1 MMESSVTDLRQLTGP
16 ESRLSKSRSSFT
28 VETPVASVNGVS
40 LDVIGAFKPSHSSSS
55 SVMLMLPPQP
65 PTPPLVYRE
74 PFHLSQL
81 EVRI

>member
-1 MMESSVTDLRQLTGP
+1 MSLLSLRDVRVQFNTAGGVV
-16 ESRLSKSRSSFT
+16 R
-28 VETPVASVNGVS
+28 AVNGVS